1 MSFRNTYFDKVNFLF
16 LVSVGVNFTEVVFS
30 LQPEGLHNLHSVA
43 SPSRLVFFGSL
54 HALVIF
60 WPVLPSVMPFAAC
73 TKLDLGH
80 HFLSTWVQLP
90 GDYLSDIQD
99 QKHENNLVWPIFPH
113 YTLQCGLIWDFTP
126 TTIVY
131 LLTYTLL
138 NKSLHHWSGSEECC
152 IE

>member
-60 WPVLPSVMPFAAC
+60 
-73 TKLDLGH
+73 
-80 HFLSTWVQLP
+80 
-90 GDYLSDIQD
+90 
-99 QKHENNLVWPIFPH
+99 
-113 YTLQCGLIWDFTP
+113 
-126 TTIVY
+126 
-131 LLTYTLL
+131 
-138 NKSLHHWSGSEECC
+138 
-152 IE
+152 

>member
-1 MSFRNTYFDKVNFLF
+1 MYYHSSILLITSNWWEGMCHSEILILTVNFLF

-30 LQPEGLHNLHSVA
+30 LQPDGLHNLHSVA

-80 HFLSTWVQLP
+80 YFLSTWVQLP
-90 GDYLSDIQD
+90 GHYLSDIQD
-99 QKHENNLVWPIFPH
+99 QKHENNLVWPNNFPPL
-113 YTLQCGLIWDFTP
+113 YFTVWLNLTFHP
-126 TTIVY
+126 P
-131 LLTYTLL
+131 LL
-138 NKSLHHWSGSEECC
+138 
-152 IE
+152 